1 MAAPET
7 SLTTLDEQLCFA
19 LQSASRA
26 IVASYRP
33 GLEALGL
40 TYSQYTVMLVLW
52 EDGPVTMGALG
63 HRLHLDS
70 GTLSPVLKRLE
81 QQGLVTR
88 RRRAEDERTVE
99 VTPTMAGQHLRGPA
113 AEIQARVA
121 CDTGL
126 EGPDI
131 TRLRDDL
138 FDLAAR
144 LRDTGRSP
152 RD

>member
-1 MAAPET
+1 MAGTVT
-7 SLTTLDEQLCFA
+7 SGNALDVQLCFA

-26 IVASYRP
+26 IAASYRP

-52 EDGPVTMGALG
+52 EDGPVTMSALG

-88 RRRAEDERTVE
+88 RRRPEDERTVE
-99 VTPTMAGQHLRGPA
+99 VAATMAGQHLRGPA
-113 AEIQARVA
+113 AEVQARVA

-126 EGPDI
+126 ETPDI
-131 TRLRDDL
+131 TRLRDEL

-144 LRDTGRSP
+144 LRDTSVPGQG
-152 RD
+152 